1 MKTVL
6 YIPILLISFINHVL
20 IAQGTV
26 TSTMRISAT
35 VVSGVTL
42 SNVESINVD
51 LENGERRSGS
61 FNFTTPSYLD
71 SQVDIENDVILRNEF
86 GDEIRISSQG
96 NHQFN
101 DGKHQVNLNTEIEP
115 LNKKLLKGY
124 YKGNLTTTINYL

>member
-6 YIPILLISFINHVL
+6 YISILLIAFLSEGLV
-20 IAQGTV
+20 AQGTV

-51 LENGERRSGS
+51 LENGERSGGS

-71 SQVDIENDVILRNEF
+71 SQVDIENDVVLRNEF

-101 DGKHQVNLNTEIEP
+101 DGKHQVNFNTEIEP
-115 LNKKLLKGY
+115 LNSKLLKGNY
-124 YKGNLTTTINYL
+124 QGNLTTTINYL